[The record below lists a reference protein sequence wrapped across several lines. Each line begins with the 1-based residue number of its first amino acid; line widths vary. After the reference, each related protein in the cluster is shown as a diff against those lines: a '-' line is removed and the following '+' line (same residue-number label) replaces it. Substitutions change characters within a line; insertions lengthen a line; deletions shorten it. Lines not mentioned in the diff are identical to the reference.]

1 MRPGAAPMTPL
12 RGDYGGRVAVVPA
25 RPLGG
30 GAASALLW
38 ALGGA
43 AGLVL
48 CGRNQAQGEAVRAE
62 IETIGARCVFV
73 RADLSEP
80 AACAEIVAAATRA
93 FGRIDGLVNSAASTE
108 RGGLLDADAAL
119 FDRMM
124 ALNARAPFLTMQ
136 AAAQAM
142 IAAGRPGSIVNVQSM
157 NALAG
162 GRNLTVY
169 SASKGA
175 LSTLTR
181 NAAHSLRQHR
191 IRVNAINLGWAD
203 TPAEHQVQRHEHP
216 AGDNWLAAAEATMP
230 FGRLIKVDDVADLAA
245 FLLSDHSGVM
255 TGSVIDHEQ
264 WVAGAPP

>member
-1 MRPGAAPMTPL
+1 MTPL
-12 RGDYGGRVAVVPA
+12 QGDYGGRVAVVT
-25 RPLGG
+25 GSTQG
-30 GAASALLW
+30 IGAATARRLARW
-38 ALGGA
+38 GA

-48 CGRNQAQGEAVRAE
+48 CGRNDARGQATRAE
-62 IETIGARCVFV
+62 VEAIGTPCVFV
-73 RADLSEP
+73 PADLSEP
-80 AACAEIVAAATRA
+80 AACAEVVAACLRA

-142 IAAGRPGSIVNVQSM
+142 IDAGRPGAIVNVQSM

-162 GRNLTVY
+162 GPNLTVY

-175 LSTLTR
+175 LATLTR
-181 NAAHSLRQHR
+181 NAAHGLRRHR

-203 TPAEHQVQRHEHP
+203 TPAEHEVQRHEHP
-216 AGDNWLAAAEATMP
+216 AGEDWLAAAEATMP
-230 FGRLIKVDDVADLAA
+230 FGRLVKVDDVANLAA
-245 FLLSDHSGVM
+245 FLLSDHSGIM